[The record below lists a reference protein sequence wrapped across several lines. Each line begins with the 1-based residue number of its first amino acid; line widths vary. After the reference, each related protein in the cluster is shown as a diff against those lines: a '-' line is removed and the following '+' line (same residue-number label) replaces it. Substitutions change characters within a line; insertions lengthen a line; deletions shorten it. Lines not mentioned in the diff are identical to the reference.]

1 MNKEIKEVEL
11 TTDEKDIVRCLAEDD
26 LTKRPLALHI
36 FRKHISDH
44 VRGGNVSPEIN
55 FLSEVFSKC
64 PCTVMKM
71 QYRKAILAKNSSRN

>member
-1 MNKEIKEVEL
+1 MNKVIKEVEL
-11 TTDEKDIVRCLAEDD
+11 TADEKSVVLLLAEGD
-26 LTKRPLALHI
+26 LAMRPQALPI

-44 VRGGNVSPEIN
+44 VRGGSVSPEIN

-71 QYRKAILAKNSSRN
+71 QYRKAILEKSSSRN